1 MVSER
6 SLAVLRAIVQDYVAS
21 REPVGS
27 KTIVERHAF
36 GVSAATIR
44 NDMALLEEEEL
55 IAAPH
60 TSSGR
65 IPTDKG
71 YRVFVDQLTDVRP
84 LTPAQRQA
92 IETFLGE
99 SSDLDELLA
108 RTVRLISQL
117 TNQLAVVQYPS
128 FGSARV
134 RHVELVS
141 LAPTR
146 VLCILITDS
155 GQVEQRL
162 AELEQPVDDE
172 TLSALRVRLNDDRGR
187 PHDGR
192 GRRGADAPRPSAP
205 TAGTR
210 SCRTRSAA
218 TLAEQARAQRQDR
231 LVVAGAANLV
241 RTEQDF
247 AGSILGVIEAIEEQ
261 VVLLKLFGEM
271 ASDEHAVAVQH
282 RPRERLVRPRR
293 DVDRLERV
301 RDPRPRHLAPRHR
314 RPDPHG
320 LLQQHGGRPRRR
332 PLPLPHPRRELTP
345 AADESHRHPAIERTR
360 PPWQTT
366 TRSSAS
372 RVTPPPTRSRRRTA
386 AWRANSTPT

>member
-27 KTIVERHAF
+27 KSIVERHAF

-84 LTPAQRQA
+84 LSGAQRQA

-108 RTVRLISQL
+108 RTVRLIAQL

-134 RHVELVS
+134 RHVELIA
-141 LAPTR
+141 LAPER

-162 AELEQPVDDE
+162 AELEEPVDE
-172 TLSALRVRLNDDRGR
+172 QTLGDLRVRLNDIAGGR
-187 PHDGR
+187 AM
-192 GRRGADAPRPSAP
+192 ADAADALSGEIDNVDPRH
-205 TAGTR
+205 
-210 SCRTRSAA
+210 AA
-218 TLAEQARAQRQDR
+218 VLHTLAVTLAEQARAQRQDR

-271 ASDEHAVAVQH
+271 ATDEHAVTV
-282 RPRERLVRPRR
+282 RIGREN
-293 DVDRLERV
+293 
-301 RDPRPRHLAPRHR
+301 ASF
-314 RPDPHG
+314 G
-320 LLQQHGGRPRRR
+320 LG
-332 PLPLPHPRRELTP
+332 ET
-345 AADESHRHPAIERTR
+345 SVV
-360 PPWQTT
+360 
-366 TRSSAS
+366 SSAFAIPGRDIS
-372 RVTPPPTRSRRRTA
+372 RLGIVGPTRMDYSHSMAAVRAVARYLSRTLGE
-386 AWRANSTPT
+386 N

>member
-27 KTIVERHAF
+27 KTIVERHHF

-44 NDMALLEEEEL
+44 NDMAVLEEEEL

-71 YRVFVDQLTDVRP
+71 YRVFVDQLADIRP
-84 LTPAQRQA
+84 LTTAQRQA

-99 SSDLDELLA
+99 SNDLDELLA
-108 RTVRLISQL
+108 RTVRLVAQL
-117 TNQLAVVQYPS
+117 TRQLAVVQYPT
-128 FGSARV
+128 FQRARV

-146 VLCILITDS
+146 VLCILISDT

-162 AELEQPVDDE
+162 AELDQPADEE
-172 TLSALRVRLNDDRGR
+172 TLGRLRNRLNEVAAGLTMTDAAAALSTETRTADRA
-187 PHDGR
+187 H
-192 GRRGADAPRPSAP
+192 AEVL
-205 TAGTR
+205 
-210 SCRTRSAA
+210 RTLAA
-218 TLAEQARAQRQDR
+218 TLADQAKFTRSDR

-247 AGSILGVIEAIEEQ
+247 AGNILGVIEAIEEQ
-261 VVLLKLFGEM
+261 VVILKLFGEM
-271 ASDEHAVAVQH
+271 TSEEGIAVRIGRENAAYGLGDTSVVSSSFEIPGRDVSRLGIVGPTRMDYSQSMAAVRAVA
-282 RPRERLVRPRR
+282 RYL
-293 DVDRLERV
+293 
-301 RDPRPRHLAPRHR
+301 
-314 RPDPHG
+314 
-320 LLQQHGGRPRRR
+320 
-332 PLPLPHPRRELTP
+332 
-345 AADESHRHPAIERTR
+345 SRTLGE
-360 PPWQTT
+360 
-366 TRSSAS
+366 
-372 RVTPPPTRSRRRTA
+372 
-386 AWRANSTPT
+386 N

>member
-27 KTIVERHAF
+27 KTIVERHSF

-71 YRVFVDQLTDVRP
+71 YRVFVDQLTDIRP
-84 LTPAQRQA
+84 LTQAQRQA

-108 RTVRLISQL
+108 RTVRLIAQL
-117 TNQLAVVQYPS
+117 TKQLAVVQYPS
-128 FGSARV
+128 FASARV

-141 LAPTR
+141 LAPNR
-146 VLCILITDS
+146 VLCILIADS

-162 AELEQPVDDE
+162 AELEQPVDEEVLAD
-172 TLSALRVRLNDDRGR
+172 LRVRLNEIAGGR
-187 PHDGR
+187 TM
-192 GRRGADAPRPSAP
+192 ADAAEALSGEIASVDR
-205 TAGTR
+205 R
-210 SCRTRSAA
+210 HAA
-218 TLAEQARAQRQDR
+218 VLHTLAVTLAEQARVHRQDR

-247 AGSILGVIEAIEEQ
+247 AGSILAVIEAIEEQ
-261 VVLLKLFGEM
+261 VVLLRLFGEM
-271 ASDEHAVAVQH
+271 STDEHAVAV
-282 RPRERLVRPRR
+282 RIGRENASFGLGETSVVSSAFAIPGR
-293 DVDRLERV
+293 DVSRLGIV
-301 RDPRPRHLAPRHR
+301 
-314 RPDPHG
+314 G
-320 LLQQHGGRPRRR
+320 
-332 PLPLPHPRRELTP
+332 
-345 AADESHRHPAIERTR
+345 
-360 PPWQTT
+360 
-366 TRSSAS
+366 
-372 RVTPPPTRSRRRTA
+372 PTRMDYSNSMAAVRAVARYLSRTLGE
-386 AWRANSTPT
+386 S

>member
-27 KTIVERHAF
+27 KSIVDRHHF

-71 YRVFVDQLTDVRP
+71 YRVFVDQLADIRP
-84 LTPAQRQA
+84 LTAAQRHA

-99 SSDLDELLA
+99 SNDLDELLA
-108 RTVRLISQL
+108 RTVRLVSQL
-117 TNQLAVVQYPS
+117 TRQLAVVQYPS
-128 FGSARV
+128 FARARV

-146 VLCILITDS
+146 VLCILISDS

-162 AELEQPVDDE
+162 AELVQSVDEATLARLRDRLNE
-172 TLSALRVRLNDDRGR
+172 IASGLTMDDAAVALSAETEHADRA
-187 PHDGR
+187 H
-192 GRRGADAPRPSAP
+192 AEVLH
-205 TAGTR
+205 TL
-210 SCRTRSAA
+210 AA
-218 TLAEQARAQRQDR
+218 TLADQAKVTRADR

-247 AGSILGVIEAIEEQ
+247 AGNILGVIEAIEEQ
-261 VVLLKLFGEM
+261 VVILKLFGEM
-271 ASDEHAVAVQH
+271 TADDGLAVRIGRENAAYGLGETSVVSSSFAVPGRDVSRLGIVGPTRMDYSQSMAAVRAVA
-282 RPRERLVRPRR
+282 RYL
-293 DVDRLERV
+293 
-301 RDPRPRHLAPRHR
+301 
-314 RPDPHG
+314 
-320 LLQQHGGRPRRR
+320 
-332 PLPLPHPRRELTP
+332 
-345 AADESHRHPAIERTR
+345 SRTLGE
-360 PPWQTT
+360 
-366 TRSSAS
+366 
-372 RVTPPPTRSRRRTA
+372 
-386 AWRANSTPT
+386 N

>member
-71 YRVFVDQLTDVRP
+71 YRVFVDQLTDIRP
-84 LTPAQRQA
+84 LTQAQRQA

-108 RTVRLISQL
+108 RTVRLIAQL
-117 TNQLAVVQYPS
+117 TKQLAVVQYPS

-141 LAPTR
+141 LAPNR
-146 VLCILITDS
+146 VLCILISDS

-162 AELEQPVDDE
+162 AELEEPVDE
-172 TLSALRVRLNDDRGR
+172 QTLAALRVRLNDIA
-187 PHDGR
+187 DGR
-192 GRRGADAPRPSAP
+192 TMADAAEALSSETGSVDRRHAAVLH
-205 TAGTR
+205 TL
-210 SCRTRSAA
+210 AA
-218 TLAEQARAQRQDR
+218 TLADQARAQRQDR

-271 ASDEHAVAVQH
+271 ATDEHAVAV
-282 RPRERLVRPRR
+282 RIGREN
-293 DVDRLERV
+293 
-301 RDPRPRHLAPRHR
+301 ASF
-314 RPDPHG
+314 G
-320 LLQQHGGRPRRR
+320 LS
-332 PLPLPHPRRELTP
+332 E
-345 AADESHRHPAIERTR
+345 ASIV
-360 PPWQTT
+360 
-366 TRSSAS
+366 SSAFEIPGRDIS
-372 RVTPPPTRSRRRTA
+372 RLGIVGPTRMDYSHSMAAVRAVARYLSRTLGE
-386 AWRANSTPT
+386 S

>member
-27 KTIVERHAF
+27 KSIVERHAF

-84 LTPAQRQA
+84 MSAAQRQA

-108 RTVRLISQL
+108 RTVRLIAQL

-134 RHVELVS
+134 RHVELIA
-141 LAPTR
+141 LAPDR

-162 AELEQPVDDE
+162 AELDHPVDE
-172 TLSALRVRLNDDRGR
+172 HTLGELRARLNEIAGGR
-187 PHDGR
+187 AM
-192 GRRGADAPRPSAP
+192 ADAAEALSGEIDNVDRRHAALLH
-205 TAGTR
+205 TL
-210 SCRTRSAA
+210 AA

-271 ASDEHAVAVQH
+271 ATDEHAVTV
-282 RPRERLVRPRR
+282 RIGRENASFGLGETSVVSSSFAIPGRDISRLGIV
-293 DVDRLERV
+293 
-301 RDPRPRHLAPRHR
+301 
-314 RPDPHG
+314 G
-320 LLQQHGGRPRRR
+320 
-332 PLPLPHPRRELTP
+332 
-345 AADESHRHPAIERTR
+345 
-360 PPWQTT
+360 
-366 TRSSAS
+366 
-372 RVTPPPTRSRRRTA
+372 PTRMDYSTSMAAVRAVARYLSRTLGE
-386 AWRANSTPT
+386 S

>member
-27 KTIVERHAF
+27 KSIVDRHAF

-71 YRVFVDQLTDVRP
+71 YRVFVDQLTEVRP
-84 LTPAQRQA
+84 LSAAQRQA

-108 RTVRLISQL
+108 RTVRLIAQL

-134 RHVELVS
+134 RHVELIE
-141 LAPTR
+141 LAPER

-162 AELEQPVDDE
+162 AELEEPVDE
-172 TLSALRVRLNDDRGR
+172 QTLGDLRMRLNEIAGGR
-187 PHDGR
+187 AM
-192 GRRGADAPRPSAP
+192 ADAADALSGEIDNVDPRH
-205 TAGTR
+205 
-210 SCRTRSAA
+210 AA
-218 TLAEQARAQRQDR
+218 VLHTLAVTLAEQARAQRQDR

-271 ASDEHAVAVQH
+271 ATDEHAVTV
-282 RPRERLVRPRR
+282 RIGREN
-293 DVDRLERV
+293 
-301 RDPRPRHLAPRHR
+301 ASF
-314 RPDPHG
+314 G
-320 LLQQHGGRPRRR
+320 LG
-332 PLPLPHPRRELTP
+332 ET
-345 AADESHRHPAIERTR
+345 SVV
-360 PPWQTT
+360 
-366 TRSSAS
+366 SSAFAIPGRDIS
-372 RVTPPPTRSRRRTA
+372 RLGIVGPTRMDYSHSMAAVRAVARYLSRTLGE
-386 AWRANSTPT
+386 N